1 MIIRGGENIYPRE
14 IEDALSEFAGIVEVA
29 VVGLPHEHWGEEVA
43 VAVRCSPGT
52 RVDIE
57 PPANSSCSAWRAT
70 GCRRPGGSPTI
81 FRERLPARFRNS
93 RSFTGSTMPR
103 HPDAANEHPNI
114 DR

>member
-52 RVDIE
+52 RVDIDAARE
-57 PPANSSCSAWRAT
+57 FLLQRLARHKVPKTWRIVDDFPRTPSCTLQKFEYVPSFDVAVA
-70 GCRRPGGSPTI
+70 S
-81 FRERLPARFRNS
+81 S
-93 RSFTGSTMPR
+93 RSVRKPTT
-103 HPDAANEHPNI
+103 
-114 DR
+114 